1 MTMSRANT
9 SSNTDNQQV
18 IAIDGPAAA
27 GKSTVA
33 KLVADRLGALLFDTG
48 ALYRAVALQSLRLGI
63 DARDVE
69 GLCDVAA
76 HASIEIRP
84 PSAADSRLYDVVLNG
99 EDVTWKLRDPKIGA
113 IVSQVAEHHD
123 VRAALLPLQRR
134 IAASGPVVM
143 VGRDIGT
150 VVVPNATVKVY
161 LNATPEERARRR
173 FKEISARGGQE
184 SFPQVIQET
193 RSRDE
198 IDTSRRSAPL
208 RVACDAIR
216 IETDD
221 LTVEEVVDQIESI
234 AREKV
239 ASDGIPPWP
248 R

>member
-1 MTMSRANT
+1 MTLSRTNP
-9 SSNTDNQQV
+9 SSATDHLQV

-33 KLVADRLGALLFDTG
+33 NLLADRLGALLFDTG
-48 ALYRAVALQSLRLGI
+48 ALYRAVALQSLRLGV
-63 DARDVE
+63 DAGNAE
-69 GLCDVAA
+69 GLCDIAA
-76 HASIEIRP
+76 HVSIEIRP
-84 PSAADSRLYDVVLNG
+84 PSVADSRLYDVLLNG
-99 EDVTWKLRDPKIGA
+99 EDVTWKVRDPNIGA

-150 VVVPNATVKVY
+150 VVVPDATVKVY
-161 LNATPEERARRR
+161 LDATPEERARRR

-193 RSRDE
+193 RFRDE
-198 IDTSRRSAPL
+198 IDKSRISAPL
-208 RVACDAIR
+208 RVSCDAIR

-221 LTVEEVVDQIESI
+221 LTIEEVVARIESI
-234 AREKV
+234 ARGKV